1 MTARRKHGE
10 SDIYHVITRGVGKQ
24 NIFEEDVDNRY
35 YLNLM
40 RKLARKEGVVIFA
53 WCLMD
58 NHTHLLAQAPLEIMS
73 SFMQNL
79 SAAYATYYNE
89 KYDRVGHL
97 FQGRFLSEPVE
108 GDDHFLTV
116 LRYIHQNPQKAGICP
131 LERYAW
137 SSYMEYL
144 SAADIC
150 DTSLGKALFG
160 SRQSF
165 VNFHRMD
172 GGVLPCLSADE
183 TLHTAS
189 DETLREVASR
199 VIGEDAF
206 CRIGSLPKVQRN
218 ELLTNLK
225 GAGLS
230 VRQIERL
237 TGLGRN
243 IVARAVK

>member
-79 SAAYATYYNE
+79 SAAYAIYYNE

-108 GDDHFLTV
+108 GEDHFLTA
-116 LRYIHQNPQKAGICP
+116 LHSP
-131 LERYAW
+131 E
-137 SSYMEYL
+137 SS
-144 SAADIC
+144 
-150 DTSLGKALFG
+150 K
-160 SRQSF
+160 
-165 VNFHRMD
+165 
-172 GGVLPCLSADE
+172 GGNLPA
-183 TLHTAS
+183 
-189 DETLREVASR
+189 
-199 VIGEDAF
+199 
-206 CRIGSLPKVQRN
+206 
-218 ELLTNLK
+218 
-225 GAGLS
+225 
-230 VRQIERL
+230 
-237 TGLGRN
+237 
-243 IVARAVK
+243 